1 MRERGLL
8 LELAPVEALELA
20 PVEGLELAPVEALS
34 VATYLPLGVL
44 VIPGGGPLGVRSLAA
59 VLMLSINE
67 SGLLL
72 DDIVDEAVDGAEDE
86 VVDGV
91 EELSVLRF
99 PIAVSRLEGIGGRFE
114 EPEDEVVSEGLTLT

>member
-1 MRERGLL
+1 MSECWSAPCLIPCLL
-8 LELAPVEALELA
+8 ASIARWISCIILLPLELAPVEALEL
-20 PVEGLELAPVEALS
+20 LS

-44 VIPGGGPLGVRSLAA
+44 VIPGGGPLV
-59 VLMLSINE
+59 
-67 SGLLL
+67 
-72 DDIVDEAVDGAEDE
+72 VDGAVDE
-86 VVDGV
+86 VVDGA